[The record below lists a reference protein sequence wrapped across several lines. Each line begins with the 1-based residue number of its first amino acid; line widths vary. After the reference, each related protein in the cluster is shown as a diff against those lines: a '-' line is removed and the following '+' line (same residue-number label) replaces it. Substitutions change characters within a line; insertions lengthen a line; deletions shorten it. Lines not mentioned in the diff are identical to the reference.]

1 MHCWNILKNEPK
13 WESIVQGNSF
23 RGLYAGGQDASLG
36 PSFTVEE
43 MDNASPG
50 LSGKMPPGKDSS
62 KSERKRHACATSEAN
77 EYLSGLHELIV
88 EKLRH
93 IKQKEEKR
101 EVQHEKDRT
110 IKLKKLD
117 LEAKKLSIRE
127 RDLKL
132 EEKRLAQQEL
142 DNLLATRLED
152 VDEDVRHLLTYKRKH
167 LMEYLFS
174 LD

>member
-1 MHCWNILKNEPK
+1 MK
-13 WESIVQGNSF
+13 
-23 RGLYAGGQDASLG
+23 
-36 PSFTVEE
+36 
-43 MDNASPG
+43 
-50 LSGKMPPGKDSS
+50 
-62 KSERKRHACATSEAN
+62 
-77 EYLSGLHELIV
+77 
-88 EKLRH
+88 
-93 IKQKEEKR
+93 
-101 EVQHEKDRT
+101 KDRT

-127 RDLKL
+127 RDLEL

-142 DNLLATRLED
+142 DSLLATRLED